1 MKGFV
6 TQCHYFSKKKKK
18 NSLPWKELIVCLE
31 GGGVEESRI
40 ELAKNMIT
48 LC

>member
-6 TQCHYFSKKKKK
+6 TQCHYLSKKKK
-18 NSLPWKELIVCLE
+18 NSLPWKELIVCLD
-31 GGGVEESRI
+31 GGGVEGSRI
-40 ELAKNMIT
+40 ELAKNTIT